1 MRTRLAE
8 KAHATGGTHAT
19 WKPHIQAKTHIPA
32 KTHVTAGFHG
42 GFIWY
47 CGTRKFAFGA
57 CAVSTSLREICRRDY
72 TLADAEALA
81 AWLNE
86 REAGYPVHEALMP
99 NTAADQ

>member
-1 MRTRLAE
+1 MT
-8 KAHATGGTHAT
+8 
-19 WKPHIQAKTHIPA
+19 IQATTVGMATNMGFFWMNGHIWAPWGYAMPA
-32 KTHVTAGFHG
+32 F
-42 GFIWY
+42 
-47 CGTRKFAFGA
+47 CGSHR
-57 CAVSTSLREICRRDY
+57 SSY

>member
-1 MRTRLAE
+1 MN
-8 KAHATGGTHAT
+8 G
-19 WKPHIQAKTHIPA
+19 HIWAPWGYAMPA
-32 KTHVTAGFHG
+32 F
-42 GFIWY
+42 
-47 CGTRKFAFGA
+47 CGSHR
-57 CAVSTSLREICRRDY
+57 SSY